1 MLKCI
6 VQIRSS
12 CFAEVRDFI
21 LQMLCIDPSRRLTA
35 KKAEMLHCHT
45 VYWNSKHGVLV
56 VFSCHFWQAL
66 EHNWVKA
73 ADFQSAE
80 SEDEDDDDVDHS
92 VDRSDRSDSSDL
104 VIDELDDEGG
114 PPPGCMSKSQAAVPA
129 QLAGCWL
136 ESLVSIALIHL
147 EKHR

>member
-1 MLKCI
+1 M
-6 VQIRSS
+6 S
-12 CFAEVRDFI
+12 CLSEC
-21 LQMLCIDPSRRLTA
+21 LWQSRY
-35 KKAEMLHCHT
+35 E
-45 VYWNSKHGVLV
+45 
-56 VFSCHFWQAL
+56 AL

-114 PPPGCMSKSQAAVPA
+114 PPPGCMSKSAPGPA
-129 QLAGCWL
+129 C
-136 ESLVSIALIHL
+136 
-147 EKHR
+147 